1 MYQWVMNPKIFQ
13 PLVLLK
19 QRIGKI
25 VFTKHLFGRCPKIG
39 ANLKIEP
46 ITIHPQ
52 LGGIET
58 IKQKTMTTKLTDKG
72 VKLALKLNKLVHN
85 RCKDVPHDI
94 GLQLIDIVIQ
104 HTRWISVSEKLP
116 PKNELVSVRNDD
128 CVPPYSHAK
137 YLGKG
142 KWLSAYCDRNLYPNP
157 THWKLIDEW

>member
-1 MYQWVMNPKIFQ
+1 MK
-13 PLVLLK
+13 
-19 QRIGKI
+19 
-25 VFTKHLFGRCPKIG
+25 
-39 ANLKIEP
+39 
-46 ITIHPQ
+46 
-52 LGGIET
+52 
-58 IKQKTMTTKLTDKG
+58 TKLTDKG

-157 THWKLIDEW
+157 THWKLIDVFEKFE

>member
-1 MYQWVMNPKIFQ
+1 MK
-13 PLVLLK
+13 
-19 QRIGKI
+19 
-25 VFTKHLFGRCPKIG
+25 
-39 ANLKIEP
+39 
-46 ITIHPQ
+46 
-52 LGGIET
+52 
-58 IKQKTMTTKLTDKG
+58 TKLTDKG

-142 KWLSAYCDRNLYPNP
+142 KWDIAEIRTDSEDVLIEVLSVFE
-157 THWKLIDEW
+157 KFE